1 MNPPWGTLVVSTEI
15 WMAGPGGRVVVAG
28 GRVAAVI
35 ATVFA
40 GTGFVAVEG
49 TGVSFPVGGGPV
61 VAGIAV
67 VTTVAWVVNGAVS
80 TVVAVVAGAGVVTAW
95 GRVMMTMVGV
105 WGAEEELSFRRW
117 G

>member
-1 MNPPWGTLVVSTEI
+1 M
-15 WMAGPGGRVVVAG
+15 
-28 GRVAAVI
+28 
-35 ATVFA
+35 
-40 GTGFVAVEG
+40 
-49 TGVSFPVGGGPV
+49 
-61 VAGIAV
+61 